1 MPKPREEAAATVY
14 VDSTIVVEKGPFEL
28 VDFVKGG
35 KCYLEQAPNLKLRM
49 LDGKRKGLWTIPFDT
64 PLCGYVEQVDFYKNG
79 KLQMLFASQNK
90 LYLLDRLGRMVRG
103 FPVTLPDNVV
113 LGPAVLD
120 PGNNKEYSFMVLNED
135 NSVSIYRLTRE
146 TPAGGVRIKAPEF
159 VKELPLLK
167 EINGKNY
174 LFLKTVSRLRIYNM
188 SGKEII
194 IKEKKRIISPD
205 SGITV
210 VKGDEIRVTGADGKN
225 FILDL
230 SSGKSRK
237 E

>member
-1 MPKPREEAAATVY
+1 MGLHL
-14 VDSTIVVEKGPFEL
+14 KG
-28 VDFVKGG
+28 V
-35 KCYLEQAPNLKLRM
+35 A
-49 LDGKRKGLWTIPFDT
+49 
-64 PLCGYVEQVDFYKNG
+64 
-79 KLQMLFASQNK
+79 
-90 LYLLDRLGRMVRG
+90 
-103 FPVTLPDNVV
+103 
-113 LGPAVLD
+113 
-120 PGNNKEYSFMVLNED
+120 
-135 NSVSIYRLTRE
+135 
-146 TPAGGVRIKAPEF
+146 VRIKAPEF